1 MLMPRELFGDVSDPS
16 ITLGTRKW
24 YSVPLSFL
32 GHALAVSVL
41 IVAPLLATGAL
52 PMPDAGPTYVH
63 IAPPPLPAPPPV
75 RAVPPAAPPTTSHPA
90 APVVAPDE
98 IAKEPDI
105 DPGFE
110 VEAPAVVGLIGG
122 TDIEITGVV
131 TPPPV
136 AEETPSRPVKVGGAV
151 RPPERVVNVAPVYP
165 PLALTARVQ
174 GVVIIEA
181 TIDVRGLVQAA
192 RVLRSDSP
200 LLNDA
205 ALSAVR
211 RWTYRPTLLNGIP
224 TSVIMTVTVHFQLR

>member
-1 MLMPRELFGDVSDPS
+1 MPRELFGDVSDPS

-52 PMPDAGPTYVH
+52 PMPDSGPTFVH
-63 IAPPPLPAPPPV
+63 VAPPPLPAPPPV
-75 RAVPPAAPPTTSHPA
+75 RAVPPASLPTASHPA
-90 APVVAPDE
+90 APLVAPDE

-110 VEAPAVVGLIGG
+110 VEAPALIGLVGG

-136 AEETPSRPVKVGGAV
+136 AEEPPSKPVQVGGAV
-151 RPPERVVNVAPVYP
+151 RPPERVVYVAPVYP

-174 GVVIIEA
+174 GMVIIEA
-181 TIDVRGLVQAA
+181 TIDVRGSVQAA

-200 LLNDA
+200 LLNEA

-211 RWTYRPTLLNGIP
+211 EWTYRPTLLNGIP
-224 TSVIMTVTVHFQLR
+224 TSVVMTVTVHFQLR